1 MIHRN
6 AKTFTFFFVILVQ
19 NVISS
24 IAFVPTQKSNLSN
37 LSSPTRSSE
46 AKSLPRSTPLSE
58 RRWNFNEGRGPWG
71 FKKNAEIWN
80 GRAAQMGFTILLLQE
95 LITGKGVIA
104 ALNDGDMLSYVLLGV
119 GGVTVL
125 GLTAFLAAKGKDN
138 SISY

>member
-1 MIHRN
+1 MIHRLRQTL
-6 AKTFTFFFVILVQ
+6 AVAVLVILQ
-19 NVISS
+19 N
-24 IAFVPTQKSNLSN
+24 L
-37 LSSPTRSSE
+37 LSSE
-46 AKSLPRSTPLSE
+46 AFLVPNKPNFSTLPTRFPQAPQTQASSTTLFE
-58 RRWNFNEGRGPWG
+58 RRWNFNEGRGPFG

-80 GRAAQMGFTILLLQE
+80 GRLAQMGFTILLLQE

-104 ALNDGDMLSYVLLGV
+104 GLQDGDVFNYVLLGL